1 MTEQLEQA
9 AATSALNIR
18 VHDEW
23 VSDLPEDL
31 YIPPAAFEILLT
43 HFEGPL
49 DFLLYLVNKNG
60 LDLLT
65 LDIAPIAT
73 QYMQYI
79 DKMKAL
85 DVELAAD
92 YMVMAALLA
101 DLKSRLLLPKP
112 ESVSIEDDPRKQLI
126 ERLEAYAK
134 IKKGAAWLQERPLLE
149 RDVFPTNVLQ
159 PTTQHIDS
167 EERFDAELLQ
177 QAMKMLL
184 SRPKVVPHQI
194 VHETV
199 QLDERIQTVK
209 QLTAQ
214 GRRAS
219 FLQLINPSQGRMGIV
234 VTFMAILELVRQ
246 REVLVL
252 SFGVDEP
259 LMIQGADA

>member
-1 MTEQLEQA
+1 MTEQLDQA
-9 AATSALNIR
+9 ATPSAINIR

-23 VSDLPEDL
+23 VSDLPDDL

-60 LDLLT
+60 LDLMS
-65 LDIAPIAT
+65 LDIAPIAA
-73 QYMQYI
+73 QYLQYI

-112 ESVSIEDDPRKQLI
+112 ESVNIEEDPRKQLI

-134 IKKGAAWLQERPLLE
+134 IKKGAAWLQERPVLE

-159 PTTQHIDS
+159 PTRQHIESD
-167 EERFDAELLQ
+167 ERFDAELLQ
-177 QAMKMLL
+177 QAMKVLL
-184 SRPKVVPHQI
+184 ARPKVIPHQI

-199 QLDERIQTVK
+199 QLDERINSVR
-209 QLTAQ
+209 QLTA
-214 GRRAS
+214 GGHRVG
-219 FLQLINPSQGRMGIV
+219 FLQLLNPAQGRMGIV

-246 REVLVL
+246 REVQVI
-252 SFGVDEP
+252 SFGIDEP
-259 LMIQGADA
+259 LLIQGADV